1 MKHFLQSL
9 LGSLT
14 AFILLGFGCV
24 VACLGFIALLATLGE
39 QPLVDLESGSVLV
52 LDLNT
57 TIQDTPPITDF
68 SVIMQEGRPPCRP
81 RALKKSHNNPRG
93 SKSG

>member
-39 QPLVDLESGSVLV
+39 QPLVDLESGNVLV
-52 LDLNT
+52 LNLNT

-81 RALKKSHNNPRG
+81 RALKK
-93 SKSG
+93 